1 MKINTRVRYA
11 VRMMADIASHAS
23 RGPVPLREVAERQGI
38 SRLYLSQLAA
48 PLRNAGLLRSVWGN
62 KGGYLTTR
70 PPKEITLLEIIEA
83 VDGPVSV
90 LDCVIDPALCKRS
103 ESCPALGVW
112 RDINSAIVRILEQY
126 ALEDLARPSADAGG
140 PAPSVCIQP
149 KTVGA

>member
-11 VRMMADIASHAS
+11 VRMMADIASHS
-23 RGPVPLREVAERQGI
+23 SHGPVPLREVSERQSI

-62 KGGYLTTR
+62 KGGYLPTR
-70 PPKEITLLEIIEA
+70 EPSEITLLEIIEA

-90 LDCVIDPALCKRS
+90 LDCVIDPALCERS
-103 ESCPALGVW
+103 ASCPALEVW
-112 RDINSAIVRILEQY
+112 RDINAAIVRILKQY
-126 ALEDLARPSADAGG
+126 TLEDLVQAVRPGD
-140 PAPSVCIQP
+140 PAAALCPPP